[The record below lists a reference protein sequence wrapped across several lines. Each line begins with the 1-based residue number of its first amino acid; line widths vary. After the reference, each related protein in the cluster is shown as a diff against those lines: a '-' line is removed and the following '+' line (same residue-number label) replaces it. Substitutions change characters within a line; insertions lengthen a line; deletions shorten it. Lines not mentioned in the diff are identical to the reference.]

1 MEGYDDEGLDGR
13 FDRGFDDRFGDA
25 FGWPGAAPSSAGVP
39 GTGVDWGDLHGRA
52 APPEVPGYDVG
63 ELIGRGSSGTV
74 WAATRCAD
82 GAPVAVKVV
91 PVDTGAQAEV
101 AARELAVLA
110 RVDVEGLVRFHEA
123 VGLAGETPS
132 VAVVLDRVRG
142 GSLARVVAA
151 RGHLSAGETVTVLA
165 PVARALAGLHAAGVV
180 HGDVSPGNVL
190 LELNGRPVLAD
201 LGVSSVAGSG
211 PDELWGT
218 QGFVAP
224 EVLDGQRPG
233 PAADVYAVGALAW
246 WCATGEPP
254 GPGALRA
261 PVDEVL
267 PHLPEAWRRLTAS
280 ALAGDP
286 GARPSAAELALGYFD
301 AVPCEPLRMTV
312 GTDETSLLTQRIR
325 DAGRPSDDGA
335 STSPEPR
342 RAGMGAAVRGGVG
355 AARAGL
361 AGLRRH
367 TSSPRSRPSRSRRSS
382 SRQSRSRQF
391 SSRLFPSRLSLPRAP
406 GGRLVASVL
415 LLAAVVAVLVPAGVV
430 VAGGASVPGW
440 LPGDVRTTGPSR
452 PAGPTPPPDPLTDRR
467 APQRDLRGLAQSL
480 ADERARLVV
489 AGDPARLGDLDAPG
503 SQALRQDSQA
513 LRDLAARHQ
522 RYAGVRLTAR
532 TARLVTVSATRAT
545 IDVSVDTAAYEVLGA
560 GRVEHRPPTTGRPLR
575 LVLVWHDARW
585 KVDAVL
591 DPSAG

>member
-1 MEGYDDEGLDGR
+1 ME
-13 FDRGFDDRFGDA
+13 GFDDGGFEVPVGDTLA
-25 FGWPGAAPSSAGVP
+25 SDVRGSSVARP
-39 GTGVDWGDLHGRA
+39 Q
-52 APPEVPGYDVG
+52 VPGYELG
-63 ELIGRGSSGTV
+63 ELLGRGSSGCV

-91 PVDTGAQAEV
+91 PVGTAAQAAV

-110 RVDVEGLVRFHEA
+110 RVEVEGLVRFREA
-123 VGLAGETPS
+123 VGLDGAPPA

-151 RGHLSAGETVTVLA
+151 RGNLSAGETVTVLA

-190 LELNGRPVLAD
+190 LELNGRPLITD
-201 LGVSSVAGSG
+201 LGVTGVAGSG
-211 PDELWGT
+211 PAELWGT

-224 EVLDGQRPG
+224 EVLEGRRPG

-267 PHLPEAWRRLTAS
+267 PDLPEAWRRLTAG

-286 GARPSAAELALGYFD
+286 GVRPSAAELALGYFD

-325 DAGRPSDDGA
+325 AAGRPFDGA
-335 STSPEPR
+335 ASMSATPHDE
-342 RAGMGAAVRGGVG
+342 GRGGVVRA
-355 AARAGL
+355 AARVVRAAL
-361 AGLRRH
+361 
-367 TSSPRSRPSRSRRSS
+367 
-382 SRQSRSRQF
+382 
-391 SSRLFPSRLSLPRAP
+391 SRLPAARWSTPRWSVRRAP
-406 GGRLVASVL
+406 SGRLVTTVL
-415 LLAAVVAVLVPAGVV
+415 LLAALTAVVVPAGVV
-430 VAGGASVPGW
+430 AGGVSAPAW
-440 LPGDVRTTGPSR
+440 LSGDARTARTPRPTTSR
-452 PAGPTPPPDPLTDRR
+452 PSPRDPLTDRR
-467 APQRDLRGLAQSL
+467 APQRDARGLAQAL
-480 ADERARLVV
+480 ADERARLLVM
-489 AGDPARLGDLDAPG
+489 GNQTRLGDLDAPG
-503 SQALRQDSQA
+503 SQALRQDTDA
-513 LRDLAARHQ
+513 LRQLTARHQ

-532 TARLVTVSATRAT
+532 AVRLVTVSATKAT
-545 IDVSVDTAAYEVLGA
+545 VDASVDTAAYEVVGT
-560 GRVEHRPPTTGRPLR
+560 GRVEHRPAATGRPLR
-575 LVLVWHDARW
+575 LLLVWHDGRW
-585 KVDAVL
+585 KVDAVT

>member
-1 MEGYDDEGLDGR
+1 MEGFDGSGYDGES
-13 FDRGFDDRFGDA
+13 
-25 FGWPGAAPSSAGVP
+25 GWTGAALP
-39 GTGVDWGDLHGRA
+39 GTDVPVGGVRGSAA

-63 ELIGRGSSGTV
+63 GLLGRGGSGGV

-91 PVDTGAQAEV
+91 PVGTGAQAAV

-110 RVDVEGLVRFHEA
+110 RLEVEGLVGFREA
-123 VGLAGETPS
+123 VGLDDERPA

-190 LELNGRPVLAD
+190 LELNGRPLLAD

-211 PDELWGT
+211 PDEIWGT
-218 QGFVAP
+218 HGFVAP
-224 EVLDGQRPG
+224 EVLDGQPPG

-267 PHLPEAWRRLTAS
+267 PDLPEAWRRLTAR
-280 ALAGDP
+280 ALGGDP

-325 DAGRPSDDGA
+325 DAGRPSDPAVSA
-335 STSPEPR
+335 STDPHREGRGGAWRAAGGVVHAVLSRLPRPR
-342 RAGMGAAVRGGVG
+342 RS
-355 AARAGL
+355 L
-361 AGLRRH
+361 
-367 TSSPRSRPSRSRRSS
+367 SRRSL
-382 SRQSRSRQF
+382 SRRSLSRRSLSRM
-391 SSRLFPSRLSLPRAP
+391 SAVRPSAPGPSAPGPSVPRVSVPRASS
-406 GGRLVASVL
+406 GRRLTAVL
-415 LLAAVVAVLVPAGVV
+415 LLAALAAVLVPAGVV
-430 VAGGASVPGW
+430 AAGGVSAPGW
-440 LPGDVRTTGPSR
+440 LPGDARTTAAPRSPAPTPSPSR
-452 PAGPTPPPDPLTDRR
+452 DPLTDRR
-467 APQRDLRGLAQSL
+467 AAQRDPRGLTQAL

-489 AGDPARLGDLDAPG
+489 AGDPAGLGVLDAPG
-503 SQALRQDSQA
+503 SQALRQDTEA

-522 RYAGVRLTAR
+522 RYAGVHLTAR
-532 TARLVTVSATRAT
+532 TARLVAVSPTKAT
-545 IDVSVDTAAYEVLGA
+545 IDSAVDTAAYEVVGA
-560 GRVEHRPPTTGRPLR
+560 GRVEHRPAAPGRPLR
-575 LVLVWHDARW
+575 LILVWHDGRW

>member
-1 MEGYDDEGLDGR
+1 MEA
-13 FDRGFDDRFGDA
+13 FGDDG
-25 FGWPGAAPSSAGVP
+25 FESGSGWQAEAVPAAGVTGAGVP
-39 GTGVDWGDLHGRA
+39 VGDVQGSGVRGIGM

-63 ELIGRGSSGTV
+63 ELLGRGSSGCV
-74 WAATRCAD
+74 WAATRCPD

-91 PVDTGAQAEV
+91 PVGTGAQAAV

-110 RVDVEGLVRFHEA
+110 RVEVEGLVRFREA
-123 VGLAGETPS
+123 VGLDGQPPA

-142 GSLARVVAA
+142 GSLAGVVAA

-190 LELNGRPVLAD
+190 LELNGRPLLAD
-201 LGVSSVAGSG
+201 LGVASVAGSG

-224 EVLDGQRPG
+224 EVLEGQRPG

-267 PHLPEAWRRLTAS
+267 PGLPEAWRRLTAR

-286 GARPSAAELALGYFD
+286 GVRPSAAELALGYFD

-325 DAGRPSDDGA
+325 DAGRPSDVAA
-335 STSPEPR
+335 STSTDPHHEGLGGTVRAAVGVVSVALSRLPAARWSTPRLSAPRLSAPRWSVR
-342 RAGMGAAVRGGVG
+342 RA
-355 AARAGL
+355 
-361 AGLRRH
+361 
-367 TSSPRSRPSRSRRSS
+367 PS
-382 SRQSRSRQF
+382 
-391 SSRLFPSRLSLPRAP
+391 
-406 GGRLVASVL
+406 GRLVTTVL
-415 LLAAVVAVLVPAGVV
+415 LLAALAAVVVPAGVV
-430 VAGGASVPGW
+430 VAGGVSAPGW
-440 LPGDVRTTGPSR
+440 LPGDARTAGAPRATASSPS
-452 PAGPTPPPDPLTDRR
+452 PARDPLTDRR
-467 APQRDLRGLAQSL
+467 APQRDARGLAQAL

-489 AGDPARLGDLDAPG
+489 VGDRARLGDLDAPG
-503 SQALRQDSQA
+503 STALRQDTDA
-513 LRDLAARHQ
+513 LRELADRHE

-532 TARLVTVSATRAT
+532 TVRLVTVSATKAT
-545 IDVSVDTAAYEVLGA
+545 IDASVDTAAYEVVGN
-560 GRVEHRPPTTGRPLR
+560 GRVEHRPAAKGRPVR
-575 LVLVWHDARW
+575 LLLVWHDGRW
-585 KVDAVL
+585 KVDSVT
-591 DPSAG
+591 DPSDG